1 MKEEKQMLN
10 SKGKPLHINTQKLRV
25 RINDL
30 FSKVEPFSR
39 PYVRSILIY
48 FMAALD
54 ELDEL
59 RGDQPKDERLER
71 IIQCRNSHP
80 SPDVCVTCLDCIGE
94 FDELEQ
100 TESEAGIR

>member
-1 MKEEKQMLN
+1 MLN
-10 SKGKPLHINTQKLRV
+10 NKGKPLRVNTQKLRV

-30 FSKVEPFSR
+30 FSKVEPFNR
-39 PYVRSILIY
+39 PYVRSVLVY

-59 RGDQPKDERLER
+59 RGNSQKDERLER
-71 IIQCRNSHP
+71 IIQCRNNHP
-80 SPDVCVTCLDCIGE
+80 SPDVCMACLDCIGE

-100 TESEAGIR
+100 TESEAEAK